1 MHWWGRSWVSA
12 LGDRGGGEGEGLPE
26 AVKISRGGL
35 LYGENRRT
43 VSSSEDSAGISDKEV
58 HGVE

>member
-1 MHWWGRSWVSA
+1 MSA
-12 LGDRGGGEGEGLPE
+12 LGDRGGGEGLPE

-58 HGVE
+58 HWVE